1 MINFVT
7 EITKID
13 FLGYFS
19 NVNFQVKSAVAT
31 FGQHL
36 EEFGQL
42 FISASGHAGL
52 THSDK
57 Y

>member
-19 NVNFQVKSAVAT
+19 NVNFQVKSAVVT